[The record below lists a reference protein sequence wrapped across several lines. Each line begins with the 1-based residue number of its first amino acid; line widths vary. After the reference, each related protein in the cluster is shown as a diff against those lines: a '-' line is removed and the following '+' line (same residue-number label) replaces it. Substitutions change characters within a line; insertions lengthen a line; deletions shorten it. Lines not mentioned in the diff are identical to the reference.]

1 MKATSDSRFKFSY
14 LYELDSLAVVNVRDL
29 GGIKH
34 AFKLL
39 VFPDARLFQC
49 ANGDAKQVRRESESD
64 FEMRRAGQGETN
76 RC

>member
-1 MKATSDSRFKFSY
+1 M
-14 LYELDSLAVVNVRDL
+14 VNVRDL

-49 ANGDAKQVRRESESD
+49 ANGDAKQVRE
-64 FEMRRAGQGETN
+64 GE
-76 RC
+76 RL